1 MSAAI
6 LTLFANGPIMK
17 LYTYDSA
24 PNPARLKMFLD
35 YKGIEIDT
43 QQIDMTKME
52 QHSEEFL
59 TVCPNATVPTLVLDD
74 GTRLTEV
81 VAIVHFLESEYPE
94 KPLLGE
100 TPIERAM
107 ILNWNHRL
115 FMSVALATADAFRN
129 AHPAFKDR
137 ALPGIHPVAQIPEL
151 AERGKTRL
159 LKSFEEINTELGT
172 RDFMAGANI
181 SFADIDLLV
190 MLNFA
195 SWAAKTVPDASLGNI
210 RRWKQQAEQ
219 ALSS

>member
-1 MSAAI
+1 
-6 LTLFANGPIMK
+6 MK

-35 YKGIEIDT
+35 YKGIEIET

-59 TVCPNATVPTLVLDD
+59 AVCPNATVPTLVLDD

-81 VAIVHFLESEYPE
+81 IAIVHFLESVYHE
-94 KPLLGE
+94 KPLLGV
-100 TPIERAM
+100 TPNERGM

-115 FMSVALATADAFRN
+115 FMSVAMATADAFRN

-137 ALPGIHPVAQIPEL
+137 ALPGIHPVTQIPEL

-159 LKSFEEINTELGT
+159 LQSFEEINAELGT
-172 RDFMAGANI
+172 RDFMGGANF

-190 MLNFA
+190 LLNFA
-195 SWAAKTVPDASLGNI
+195 GWAAKTTPDASLDNI

-219 ALSS
+219 ALNS